1 MALSEDPHAQSDAF
15 SLNPALLEKKKQVA
29 ALLRRLTEALT
40 KRDLSQE
47 ALVELASLLEGQT
60 QNLES
65 LPEREGR
72 KMFGKGSSANDS
84 SFYYEHS
91 PVRGSCSPIAPPME
105 MEILDKCIPG
115 KERVEGK
122 VTFGWAYEGP
132 PGHVHGG
139 FVAATFDELLGKTQ
153 SLSDEPGLTGKLT
166 VRFRE
171 PTPLHTEL
179 HLVGVIERVEGRG
192 IFTRGKLYA
201 GDRLCADAQGL
212 FMRLHPE
219 HYEGLETTRQEVTER
234 ASKTD

>member
-1 MALSEDPHAQSDAF
+1 LSKDRSAQSDA
-15 SLNPALLEKKKQVA
+15 SNVSRALVEEKQRA
-29 ALLRRLTEALT
+29 AELLRRLIEALT
-40 KRDLSQE
+40 KRELSQKI
-47 ALVELASLLEGQT
+47 LSELIAVLGQQTATLET
-60 QNLES
+60 

-72 KMFGKGSSANDS
+72 KSFGKGSSTPDQ

-91 PVRGSCSPIAPPME
+91 PLRGSCSPLAPPLS
-105 MEILDKCIPG
+105 MEILDRGIQG

-139 FVAATFDELLGKTQ
+139 LVAAIFDELLGTTQ
-153 SLSDEPGLTGKLT
+153 SLSGQPGLTGKLT

-179 HLVGVIERVEGRG
+179 RLVGTFDRIEGRR
-192 IFTRGKLYA
+192 IFTTGKLYA

-219 HYEGLETTRQEVTER
+219 HYEDLESSRQAVTER
-234 ASKTD
+234 ASKSD